1 MANDFMQYSKEVLEH
16 FTNPHNQGVIEN
28 PDGVGMVGNPVC
40 GDLMK
45 IYLKIKKNKKGEEII
60 SGIKFETLGCASA
73 IATSSMITDLAKN
86 KTLEE
91 AKKITRNDV
100 ADALNGLPPIKL
112 HCSNLA
118 SEALEAAIN
127 NYNENKIANK

>member
-1 MANDFMQYSKEVLEH
+1 MNYSKKVLEH
-16 FTNPHNQGVIEN
+16 FTRPHNQGSLKN

-45 IYLKIKKNKKGEEII
+45 IYIKVKKDKKRGEII
-60 SGIKFETLGCASA
+60 KDVKFETLGCASA
-73 IATSSMITDLAKN
+73 IATSSMITDLAKG

-91 AKKITRNDV
+91 AQKISRNDV
-100 ADALNGLPPIKL
+100 AEALEGLPPIKM

-118 SEALEAAIN
+118 AEGLQSAIKD
-127 NYNENKIANK
+127 YKIRNK